1 MLTERQ
7 ELILKT
13 IITDFTQTH
22 EPVGSKTV
30 MKQLPIKVSSATIR
44 NEMAVLEDQGLI
56 EKTHSSSGRIP
67 SSDGYRYYLDNLV
80 EPLQL
85 PESVYNTIGTQL
97 DRPFHQVN
105 EIVQEAARILSDLTN
120 YTAFAEGP
128 ESRDVKVTGFRIVP
142 LSSRQVMAILVT
154 SDGNVQNQVYA
165 LPHNIHGEEI
175 EKAVRMINDQLV
187 GESLKEIN
195 VSLLSELA
203 KNELGSDHANELFSL
218 VEDVLKDAA
227 SEQMYVDGQINLL
240 NNTTENNV
248 NDIRSLYELIDRD
261 NLFSNLMNIKA
272 DPKTEKYPVK
282 VKLGSELPNDLLK
295 NYENTL
301 QTLSGQK
308 IVNFGTQTNTDLKI
322 TYGTASLPALTEYEQ
337 NFTTLCQTL
346 TAYAGQLFEL
356 GHTDDARTI
365 LEYGI
370 SIGSDLSQ
378 NYLLLAK
385 IYQSSG
391 ENGRI
396 RELLAS
402 AEQLDSLM
410 KRSIVEKLTA
420 MLPEDTA
427 NTPVQ

>member
-13 IITDFTQTH
+13 IITDFAQSH

-30 MKQLPIKVSSATIR
+30 MNQLPIKVSSATIR
-44 NEMAVLEDQGLI
+44 NEMAVLEERGLI

-97 DRPFHQVN
+97 NRPFHQVN

-128 ESRDVKVTGFRIVP
+128 ESRDVKITGFRIVP
-142 LSSRQVMAILVT
+142 LSSSQVMAILVT

-165 LPHNIHGEEI
+165 LPHNINGEEI

-187 GESLKEIN
+187 GKSLKESN
-195 VSLLSELA
+195 VSLLSGLA
-203 KNELGSDHANELFSL
+203 KNELGSDHASELFSL

-240 NNTTENNV
+240 NNTSENNI

-261 NLFSNLMNIKA
+261 NLFSNLMDIKA

-295 NYENTL
+295 NY
-301 QTLSGQK
+301 
-308 IVNFGTQTNTDLKI
+308 
-322 TYGTASLPALTEYEQ
+322 SL
-337 NFTTLCQTL
+337 L
-346 TAYAGQLFEL
+346 TAEYSVGSYGKGTIALL
-356 GHTDDARTI
+356 GPTHMPYSQMI
-365 LEYGI
+365 GLLECFR
-370 SIGSDLSQ
+370 
-378 NYLLLAK
+378 NELAK
-385 IYQSSG
+385 K
-391 ENGRI
+391 
-396 RELLAS
+396 LLDYYGKF
-402 AEQLDSLM
+402 Q
-410 KRSIVEKLTA
+410 
-420 MLPEDTA
+420 
-427 NTPVQ
+427 

>member
-1 MLTERQ
+1 MKNEK
-7 ELILKT
+7 ECN
-13 IITDFTQTH
+13 IIRDL
-22 EPVGSKTV
+22 
-30 MKQLPIKVSSATIR
+30 LP
-44 NEMAVLEDQGLI
+44 NYI
-56 EKTHSSSGRIP
+56 EK
-67 SSDGYRYYLDNLV
+67 
-80 EPLQL
+80 
-85 PESVYNTIGTQL
+85 
-97 DRPFHQVN
+97 
-105 EIVQEAARILSDLTN
+105 LTN
-120 YTAFAEGP
+120 NDTNEF
-128 ESRDVKVTGFRIVP
+128 
-142 LSSRQVMAILVT
+142 
-154 SDGNVQNQVYA
+154 
-165 LPHNIHGEEI
+165 I
-175 EKAVRMINDQLV
+175 EKHI
-187 GESLKEIN
+187 
-195 VSLLSELA
+195 
-203 KNELGSDHANELFSL
+203 
-218 VEDVLKDAA
+218 
-227 SEQMYVDGQINLL
+227 
-240 NNTTENNV
+240 ENC
-248 NDIRSLYELIDRD
+248 
-261 NLFSNLMNIKA
+261 K
-272 DPKTEKYPVK
+272 KC
-282 VKLGSELPNDLLK
+282 NDLLK

-391 ENGRI
+391 ETGRI

-420 MLPEDTA
+420 MLPEDTT
-427 NTPVQ
+427 NTPVQWSVSCFIDIRLVPHIIFYGIFP

>member
-13 IITDFTQTH
+13 IITDFTQTR

-67 SSDGYRYYLDNLV
+67 SSEGYRYYLDNLV

-85 PESVYNTIGTQL
+85 PESVYNTIGSQL

-105 EIVQEAARILSDLTN
+105 EIVQEAARILSDLTD

-128 ESRDVKVTGFRIVP
+128 ESADVKITGFRIVP
-142 LSSRQVMAILVT
+142 LSARQVMAILVT

-187 GESLKEIN
+187 GKS
-195 VSLLSELA
+195 LSEVNISFLSEHA
-203 KNELGSDHANELFSL
+203 KSELGSDHVTELLDL

-240 NNTTENNV
+240 NNTSEHNV
-248 NDIRSLYELIDRD
+248 NDIRSLYEMIDHD
-261 NLFSNLMNIKA
+261 NLFSNLLDGKA

-282 VKLGSELPNDLLK
+282 VKLGSEMPNDLLK
-295 NYENTL
+295 NY
-301 QTLSGQK
+301 
-308 IVNFGTQTNTDLKI
+308 
-322 TYGTASLPALTEYEQ
+322 SL
-337 NFTTLCQTL
+337 L
-346 TAYAGQLFEL
+346 TAEYSVGTHGKGTIALL
-356 GHTDDARTI
+356 GPTNMPYSQMI
-365 LEYGI
+365 GLLEYFR
-370 SIGSDLSQ
+370 
-378 NYLLLAK
+378 NELAK
-385 IYQSSG
+385 K
-391 ENGRI
+391 
-396 RELLAS
+396 LLDYYGKF
-402 AEQLDSLM
+402 Q
-410 KRSIVEKLTA
+410 
-420 MLPEDTA
+420 
-427 NTPVQ
+427 

>member
-13 IITDFTQTH
+13 IITDFTQTR

-67 SSDGYRYYLDNLV
+67 SSEGYRYYLDNLV

-85 PESVYNTIGTQL
+85 PESVYNTIGSQL

-105 EIVQEAARILSDLTN
+105 EIVQEAARILSDLTD

-128 ESRDVKVTGFRIVP
+128 ESADVKITGFRIVP
-142 LSSRQVMAILVT
+142 LSARQVMAILVT

-187 GESLKEIN
+187 GKSLSEVNI
-195 VSLLSELA
+195 SFLSELA
-203 KNELGSDHANELFSL
+203 KSELGSDHVTELLDL

-240 NNTTENNV
+240 NNTSEHNV
-248 NDIRSLYELIDRD
+248 KDIRSLYELIDHD
-261 NLFSNLMNIKA
+261 NLFSNLLDGKT

-282 VKLGSELPNDLLK
+282 VKLGSEMPNDLLK
-295 NYENTL
+295 NY
-301 QTLSGQK
+301 
-308 IVNFGTQTNTDLKI
+308 
-322 TYGTASLPALTEYEQ
+322 SL
-337 NFTTLCQTL
+337 L
-346 TAYAGQLFEL
+346 TAEYSVGTHGKGTIALL
-356 GHTDDARTI
+356 GPTNMPYSQMI
-365 LEYGI
+365 GLLEYFR
-370 SIGSDLSQ
+370 
-378 NYLLLAK
+378 NELAK
-385 IYQSSG
+385 K
-391 ENGRI
+391 
-396 RELLAS
+396 LLDYYGKF
-402 AEQLDSLM
+402 Q
-410 KRSIVEKLTA
+410 
-420 MLPEDTA
+420 
-427 NTPVQ
+427 